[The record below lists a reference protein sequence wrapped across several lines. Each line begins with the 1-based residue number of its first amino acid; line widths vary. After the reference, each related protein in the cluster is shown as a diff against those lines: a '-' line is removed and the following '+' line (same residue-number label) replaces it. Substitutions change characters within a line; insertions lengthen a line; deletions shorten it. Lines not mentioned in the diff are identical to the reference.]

1 MATRFSRPLLR
12 RVPATLRS
20 AAPCVGV
27 SKVSSSQTFANAG
40 KSFDESLKRDFKRWL
55 KSEVVLLACMV
66 AAGAAGVHL
75 YQVQSIKKTFGY
87 YYFEGKYIFLL
98 TCSCLPLHSMHV
110 RAEPWKCTC

>member
-75 YQVQSIKKTFGY
+75 YQVQSIKKNFRV
-87 YYFEGKYIFLL
+87 LL
-98 TCSCLPLHSMHV
+98 F
-110 RAEPWKCTC
+110 